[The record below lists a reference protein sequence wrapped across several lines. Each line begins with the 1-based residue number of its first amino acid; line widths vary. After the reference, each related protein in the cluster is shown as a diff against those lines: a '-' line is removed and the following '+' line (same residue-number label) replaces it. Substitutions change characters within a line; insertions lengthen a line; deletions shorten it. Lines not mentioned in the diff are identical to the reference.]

1 MTQSRNIFAAILAV
15 LVLLV
20 TVLTLLGIWE
30 IIDIDYQRLVR
41 KGLWSLFTLFC
52 ASAVV
57 MFIYNVIY
65 KAEIKPP
72 KPPGGSN
79 L

>member
-1 MTQSRNIFAAILAV
+1 MTTSRNIFAAILAA

-20 TVLTLLGIWE
+20 TILTLLGIWE

-41 KGLWSLFTLFC
+41 KGLWSIFTLFC

-65 KAEIKPP
+65 KTEVKPP
-72 KPPGGSN
+72 RPPKDSI
-79 L
+79 